1 MVVPVPHADSY
12 VFSGPDHR
20 LFNFQSPF
28 ACKDEQSRRAR
39 EDGVKTVQIFC
50 GILMEWV
57 LPSGSWFGVDLP
69 NRRVDAVVPAGCSE
83 PKVSFTSIGDVAFA
97 IASIARQ
104 CPSRLPDVIHVAGD
118 SCTLR
123 QLGEYWETLTRARVQ
138 TATIDLA
145 TFKRS
150 VLERNSSNVS
160 HYYRLAAGEG
170 MLDYSTKHANA
181 WLSAGVQWQWKSVQ
195 QQIAGK

>member
-1 MVVPVPHADSY
+1 
-12 VFSGPDHR
+12 
-20 LFNFQSPF
+20 
-28 ACKDEQSRRAR
+28 
-39 EDGVKTVQIFC
+39 
-50 GILMEWV
+50 MEWV

-69 NRRVDAVVPAGCSE
+69 NRRVDAVVAAGRSE

-97 IASIARQ
+97 IACVARQ
-104 CPSRLPDVIHVAGD
+104 TPSRLPDVIHVAGD

-123 QLGEYWETLTRARVQ
+123 QLGEYWERLTRASVH
-138 TATIDLA
+138 TAVVDLA

-150 VLERNSSNVS
+150 VLERGESNVS

-170 MLDYSTKHANA
+170 MLDYSNQHANA